1 MLAEDFANRLRKNLK
16 KFEKWARR
24 EGIECYRLY
33 DADLPEYNVAID
45 RYADWV
51 VVQGMPRRKPSTRIR
66 RASVCSTSSLR
77 LSPYWTWRLT
87 SWC

>member
-16 KFEKWARR
+16 KFEKWARQ

-51 VVQGMPRRKPSTRIR
+51 VVENMPRQNR
-66 RASVCSTSSLR
+66 RCAQSAPAPVRYYRRDHRRTGHGA
-77 LSPYWTWRLT
+77 
-87 SWC
+87 